1 MRGGTGMTRRAR
13 WLRRN
18 TTDAE
23 RVLWQGLR
31 DKQLGRRCR
40 RQYPIPPYVVD
51 FACVEARLI
60 VEADGGQHGRPGADV
75 VRDRR
80 LAEAGW
86 RILRFWDNEIL
97 QNLAGV
103 LQVIS
108 EALAGQSPR
117 EHDLSD
123 SPHPN
128 PPPQPSPA
136 SGGGGG
142 PSR

>member
-23 RVLWQGLR
+23 RALWQGLR
-31 DKQLGRRCR
+31 DKQLGGRFR

-60 VEADGGQHGRPGADV
+60 VEADGSQHGQPGADLI
-75 VRDRR
+75 RDTK
-80 LAEAGW
+80 LIDSGW

-97 QNLAGV
+97 QNRAGV
-103 LQVIS
+103 LQVIAD
-108 EALAGQSPR
+108 ALASPPR
-117 EHDLSD
+117 
-123 SPHPN
+123 
-128 PPPQPSPA
+128 
-136 SGGGGG
+136 
-142 PSR
+142 